1 MHGKMSKQNAWST
14 VQCCTQYHIRKCQ
27 LWSTASC
34 AEHSNQ
40 TETCINRDPDD
51 PTLCAYKC
59 PAHPMNIH
67 QVWSIASYCLQC
79 THQWSLTMETYQVW
93 MEVEVNCLPACGNRE
108 IYMPALKKGHVKCT
122 AYYCSRVPQPD
133 LWQMFTPPCCVQ
145 SDTLREI
152 KYSLLYAECPCS
164 RTQEYKD

>member
-79 THQWSLTMETYQVW
+79 THQWSLTMETHQVW
-93 MEVEVNCLPACGNRE
+93 MEVEVNCLPACGNKE
-108 IYMPALKKGHVKCT
+108 IYMPALRKGHVKCT
-122 AYYCSRVPQPD
+122 AYYCMPSAPARPMANVHSTLLCAEWHFERDQVQFALCGVP
-133 LWQMFTPPCCVQ
+133 
-145 SDTLREI
+145 I
-152 KYSLLYAECPCS
+152 
-164 RTQEYKD
+164 